1 MSWILVA
8 TTGWI
13 ALSLVLGLLIGGAVA
28 LEERSAGRQAQLP
41 QPSGQPGEG
50 ALDGEGA
57 AGTLKVDEHRSL
69 IL

>member
-13 ALSLVLGLLIGGAVA
+13 ALSLVLGVLIGGAVA
-28 LEERSAGRQAQLP
+28 QEERSAGWQRQLP
-41 QPSGQPGEG
+41 QRSGEPGEG

-57 AGTLKVDEHRSL
+57 AGTLQVDEHRSL
-69 IL
+69 IR